1 MLAGQRA
8 VITGA
13 SKGIG
18 QALAIRLS
26 QLGCAIT
33 LVSRTEQLLSDTL
46 EQLSLGQDQ
55 VHDYVVYDLAKLMR
69 DSGTSKV
76 EELNKTLAESS
87 ILVNCAGVANHSLLH
102 KLQSETIANTLQV
115 NLLSPI
121 LLSKMAL
128 MPMLKHLRKLK
139 IMPQI
144 LNISSM
150 LSLSGVTI
158 GGTTP
163 YAALKAGLLGFT
175 QSLLG
180 EMNGKLRVNA
190 VLPGLVPETDM
201 GKTGSKSLPSVS
213 LKEVIDTCE
222 KVITDQ
228 ELNGALIVADG
239 KGFRKLEQVY

>member
-1 MLAGQRA
+1 MLSGQRA

-33 LVSRTEQLLSDTL
+33 MVSRSEQLLADTL
-46 EQLSLGQDQ
+46 DQLSSEQRQ
-55 VHDYVVYDLAKLMR
+55 AHDYVVYDLSKLMR
-69 DSGTSKV
+69 DSETSRV
-76 EELNKTLAESS
+76 DELKKCLAESS
-87 ILVNCAGVANHSLLH
+87 ILVNCAGVANHNLLH
-102 KLQSETIANTLQV
+102 KLPNETVASTLQV

-121 LLSKMAL
+121 LLSKMAI
-128 MPMLKHLRKLK
+128 MPMIKHLRKLK
-139 IMPQI
+139 VKPQI

-180 EMNGKLRVNA
+180 EMNGKVRVNA
-190 VLPGLVPETDM
+190 VLPGLVPETEM
-201 GKTGSKSLPSVS
+201 GKTGSKSLPSVHLS
-213 LKEVIDTCE
+213 EVIDTCE
-222 KVITDQ
+222 KVITND
-228 ELNGALIVADG
+228 EFNGALIVADG
-239 KGFRKLEQVY
+239 KGFRKLEQAY